1 MNWLNR
7 IVNSDLS
14 PAGCHVA
21 SVRIAKLLFTLAAA
35 ALAILLPAS
44 RGWAQGC
51 IVSRSS
57 QPVIGPVSSFGN
69 EEESDGPGG
78 QRRGGEGG
86 YLGSGKWQVTIGYR
100 HQFSFRHFVGPVEQV
115 RRQQNHSQVM
125 NKMNL
130 FNVNLS
136 YQATPRWSF
145 SADVP
150 VLFATRRG
158 QSSPYTTAAQGV
170 GDIILT
176 AQSWIWRPPTESA
189 GNVAV
194 GFGVMLPTGRSNVK
208 NTVDNGTDVVT
219 IPVDYSIQPG
229 QGGWGIVGQVQA
241 FKAVSKAVLYFDASY
256 IATPQS
262 VNGTFRG
269 GTNPLTQYNSISD
282 QYLAEAGIAYPI
294 SRIRGLSLTFGPRD
308 EGVPVRDIFGESL
321 GFRRPG
327 FAISVEPGFE
337 YARGKSI
344 YTFGIGKAVYR
355 TRERSV
361 SDFVSGGHGDAAFAD
376 WVWLANYT
384 YRF

>member
-7 IVNSDLS
+7 IVNSDFRH
-14 PAGCHVA
+14 AGCHVT
-21 SVRIAKLLFTLAAA
+21 SVRIAKCFFAVAAA
-35 ALAILLPAS
+35 ALAVLLPAS

-51 IVSRSS
+51 IVARSS
-57 QPVIGPVSSFGN
+57 QPVIGPVSSFGS
-69 EEESDGPGG
+69 EDESEGSGG
-78 QRRGGEGG
+78 QRREGEGG

-115 RRQQNHSQVM
+115 YRQQNHSQVM
-125 NKMNL
+125 NKVNL
-130 FNVNLS
+130 FNVNLN

-145 SADVP
+145 AADVP

-158 QSSPYTTAAQGV
+158 QSSPYTTSAQGI

-208 NTVDNGTDVVT
+208 NTVNNGTAVVT
-219 IPVDYSIQPG
+219 MPVDYSIQPG

-241 FKAVSKAVLYFDASY
+241 FKAVSKAVFYFDASY

-262 VNGTFRG
+262 VNSTFRG
-269 GTNPLTQYNSISD
+269 GTNPLAQYNSISD

-308 EGVPVRDIFGESL
+308 EGVPVRDIFGKSL

-327 FAISVEPGFE
+327 FAVSVEPGFE

-361 SDFVSGGHGDAAFAD
+361 PDFVSGGHGDAAFAD